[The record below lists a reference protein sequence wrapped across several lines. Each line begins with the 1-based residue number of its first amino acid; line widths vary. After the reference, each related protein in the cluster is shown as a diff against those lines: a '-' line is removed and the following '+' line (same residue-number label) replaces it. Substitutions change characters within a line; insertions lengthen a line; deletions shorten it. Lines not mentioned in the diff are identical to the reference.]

1 MNNYHDFYFGT
12 NLPKNKIYAPKILQW
27 HKSIYTVYKL
37 AGNAWIFYTHID
49 VLQIFLDFTNQIG
62 VVESSIL
69 RIAWANLILRNLRC
83 YQDF

>member
-1 MNNYHDFYFGT
+1 MNNYHAFHFRT
-12 NLPKNKIYAPKILQW
+12 NWPKNKISAPKILER

-37 AGNAWIFYTHID
+37 AGNARIFYTHID
-49 VLQIFLDFTNQIG
+49 MLQIFLDFTNQIG